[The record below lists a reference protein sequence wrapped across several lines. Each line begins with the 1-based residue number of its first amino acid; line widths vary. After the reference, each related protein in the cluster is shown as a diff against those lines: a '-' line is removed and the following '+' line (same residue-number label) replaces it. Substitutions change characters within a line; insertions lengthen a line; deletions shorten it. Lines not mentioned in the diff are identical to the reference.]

1 MVAGDGDRTRETDSN
16 DLPDFDEL
24 PLLGELGIRH
34 AWDVFGRE
42 DVLGSMNL
50 ITAER
55 TAAAARLVRSGI
67 RVSLDLPL
75 NVPNP
80 PLFGRQPYEHTVFA
94 LNRNEMDDKLDNFHL
109 QGSTQWD
116 ALSHVRCREH
126 GFWGGR
132 TANPTDGPI
141 GLGIDQWADHGIAGR
156 GVLID
161 VAGWFES
168 QGQAFDPLLPVAVT
182 AEQLQAVVDDQ
193 GVDLQTGDL
202 LCLRMGWSSAY
213 LALDDSAKADYA
225 ASPSFAGLLADEA
238 MARFLWNAHPAAV
251 CCDNPAVEVVP
262 GDPAVGSLHRRLLPT
277 LGMALGEMF
286 DFEGLRAACQAESR
300 WTFFFVAAPVKVPNG
315 LGSPGNAIAI
325 L

>member
-1 MVAGDGDRTRETDSN
+1 MTSADNVEK
-16 DLPDFDEL
+16 LPDFDDL
-24 PLLGELGIRH
+24 PLLGDLGLRH
-34 AWDVFGRE
+34 AWEVFGPE

-55 TAAAARLVRSGI
+55 TAAAAALVSSGI

-80 PLFGRQPYEHTVFA
+80 PLFGRQPFEHAVFD
-94 LNRNEMDDKLDNFHL
+94 LNRNEMDDRLDNFHP

-132 TANPTDGPI
+132 TDSPTDGPI

-161 VAGWFES
+161 VASWFEAEGH
-168 QGQAFDPLLPVAVT
+168 QWDPLEPVAIT
-182 AEQLQAVVDDQ
+182 AEQVQSTLDQQ
-193 GVDLQTGDL
+193 GVELQTGDL
-202 LCLRMGWSSAY
+202 LCIRTAWSKGY
-213 LALDDSAKADYA
+213 LALDSQGRADYA
-225 ASPSFAGLLADEA
+225 ESPTFAGLRADES
-238 MARFLWNAHPAAV
+238 MARFLWNAHPAAI

-262 GDPAVGSLHRRLLPT
+262 GDPAIGSLHRRLLPT

-286 DFEGLRAACQAESR
+286 DFEILRDACAAANRS
-300 WTFFFVAAPVKVPNG
+300 TFFFVAAPLKIPGG